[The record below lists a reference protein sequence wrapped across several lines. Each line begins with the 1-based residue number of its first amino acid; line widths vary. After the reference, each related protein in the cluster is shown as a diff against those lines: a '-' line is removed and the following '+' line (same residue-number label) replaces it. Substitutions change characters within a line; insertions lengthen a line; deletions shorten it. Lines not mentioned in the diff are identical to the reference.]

1 MNLFGRL
8 IPGWAIAVGAAIVGA
23 LIAAGAQQ
31 MRVSALKAEHAKYK
45 AEQAALWR
53 KQADMTA
60 EAHKLALKA
69 DRAATQREQTLT
81 ATIESNAKEAKNA
94 QTRIAADRD
103 RALTSER
110 SLRKQLDTIAKRYRA
125 LGAAGADSPAAGQQ
139 PTAGN
144 AFDLLTKLLGESD
157 ERSGILADFAD
168 HAHAAGLACE
178 RDYDAARAA
187 LIDQQPLGLK
197 GALP

>member
-8 IPGWAIAVGAAIVGA
+8 IPSWAIALAAAIVGA

-31 MRVSALKAEHAKYK
+31 MRVSALKTQHAEYK
-45 AEQAALWR
+45 AEQAVLWR
-53 KQADMTA
+53 KQADLTA
-60 EAHKLALKA
+60 EAYKLALAA
-69 DRAATQREQTLT
+69 DSAAIQREHELT

-110 SLRKQLDTIAKRYRA
+110 SLRKQLDTIAQRYRA
-125 LGAAGADSPAAGQQ
+125 LGAAGADSPATGQQ
-139 PTAGN
+139 PAAGN

-168 HAHAAGLACE
+168 RAHAAGLACE
-178 RDYDAARAA
+178 RDYDAIHRELTHAQTR
-187 LIDQQPLGLK
+187 
-197 GALP
+197 

>member
-8 IPGWAIAVGAAIVGA
+8 IPSWAIALAAAIVGA

-31 MRVSALKAEHAKYK
+31 MRVSALKAEHAEYN

-53 KQADMTA
+53 KQADLTA
-60 EAHKLALKA
+60 EAHKLALEA
-69 DRAATQREQTLT
+69 DRAAIQREHELT
-81 ATIESNAKEAKNA
+81 ATIELNAKEAKNA

-110 SLRKQLDTIAKRYRA
+110 SLRKQLDAIAQRYRA
-125 LGAAGADSPAAGQQ
+125 LVAAGADSPAAGQQ
-139 PTAGN
+139 PPAGD
-144 AFDLLTKLLGESD
+144 AIGVLADVLGRADQRAGE
-157 ERSGILADFAD
+157 LADFAD
-168 HAHAAGLACE
+168 RAHAAGLACE

-187 LIDQQPLGLK
+187 LTGLGGLGLR
-197 GALP
+197 ALPR